1 MKRNIKMVGTVN
13 GVICATLF
21 DANNNAL
28 GYCADT
34 PNCVALAMATN
45 KSVVKSVAHYVYFGD
60 TIMTRKDL
68 CDRFNIVNDVK
79 TCESLRKSIVWY

>member
-1 MKRNIKMVGTVN
+1 MVGTVN

-45 KSVVKSVAHYVYFGD
+45 KSVVKSVAYYICFGE
-60 TIMTRKDL
+60 TIRTRKDL
-68 CDRFNIVNDVK
+68 CDRFNIVNDSK
-79 TCESLRKSIVWY
+79 ACESLHKLITWY